1 MDSALSGILN
11 AGDKITAL
19 ETCLLDTGVTRVRCE
34 MGWASLST
42 SYGTVILEEREGILG
57 ECDEQG
63 PEIAPEPE
71 PSVAVLEQPG
81 NHEDEG
87 LEVNAAGGDA
97 IEEEKWSAPD
107 EMDEPDVAMVVS
119 AAMACFEPVAVPVSE
134 MLYRCVKRS
143 QFRETSAMDS
153 ALSGILNVGDE
164 ISALESCLLDTGVTR
179 VRCEKGWAS
188 LSTSYG
194 TVILEDITC
203 RDEQAAGE
211 TSTPAA
217 TSTEHVSTVAAEPE
231 PKPLS
236 VSLAYRGTRFAV
248 DARCIEAQLYWTT
261 NLTL

>member
-1 MDSALSGILN
+1 MSVNLMIVFSGEAELDSRGCFTEVDYQDELCDQIERLGGNVPSSWRSGNAKNIL
-11 AGDKITAL
+11 AQL
-19 ETCLLDTGVTRVRCE
+19 
-34 MGWASLST
+34 ASVSQ
-42 SYGTVILEEREGILG
+42 SSMAPV
-57 ECDEQG
+57 
-63 PEIAPEPE
+63 PE
-71 PSVAVLEQPG
+71 
-81 NHEDEG
+81 
-87 LEVNAAGGDA
+87 
-97 IEEEKWSAPD
+97 K
-107 EMDEPDVAMVVS
+107 
-119 AAMACFEPVAVPVSE
+119 
-134 MLYRCVKRS
+134 LYRCVKRS

-188 LSTSYG
+188 LSTAYG

-248 DARCIEAQLYWTT
+248 DARCMEAQLYWTT